1 MRLRRGSVE
10 SLTIPRV
17 TRRAL
22 NCSGSGVRPLHTLLL
37 TALVAAGAATPATAQ
52 VVPPTFED
60 MRAEAHRGE
69 TVYLTDQAGT
79 TVKGRVVRISTAS
92 IELLVDEGSREWQ
105 AANVAWITQRHRH
118 AGRGAL
124 LGLAVGAAVGAMMV
138 LADNSCT
145 HSCAADDAGFMLIF
159 SGLFAGLGGGIGAA
173 VGAATHSER
182 VLYAPAPVA
191 AATHTLTPFA
201 GRGTIGVRAQLRF

>member
-1 MRLRRGSVE
+1 MSLRRGSVE
-10 SLTIPRV
+10 SLAIPRV

-22 NCSGSGVRPLHTLLL
+22 NCRGSGVRPLHTLLL

-92 IELLVDEGSREWQ
+92 IELLVDEGSREWP
-105 AANVAWITQRHRH
+105 ASNVEWITQRHRH

-124 LGLAVGAAVGAMMV
+124 LGLAVGAAVGAVMV
-138 LADNSCT
+138 LADSSCT
-145 HSCAADDAGFMLIF
+145 HSCAADDTGFLLIF
-159 SGLFAGLGGGIGAA
+159 SGLFGGVGGGIGAA
-173 VGAATHSER
+173 VGAAMTSER
-182 VLYAPAPVA
+182 VLYAAPRA
-191 AATHTLTPFA
+191 AAAAHAPAQFA
-201 GRGTIGVRAQLRF
+201 GAGTIG